1 MTSKVAIL
9 GGGSFGTALAIHLAP
24 RVNVNVWEFVKEQ
37 AEAME
42 KTRVCPLLPDA
53 KIPEGVKISND
64 LATTVKDAEFIFLVV
79 PSQTVATTM
88 KNAAPHLK
96 KDAIITLCS
105 KGLDK
110 NSESLISEVIAKE
123 WKGHFAV
130 ICGPTHAEEVC
141 HHIKTIAVVASKD
154 ENVRKSI
161 RQVWETPEFLLEES
175 DDVVGVQL
183 CSSLKNC
190 YAIWMGVIDGL
201 KQGDNTRALVTVFAL
216 REMKHIA
223 KSLGARAE
231 TIDGPAGIGDFFV
244 TCFSQHSRNR
254 YLGEQ
259 LGKGVT
265 LKDAIASMKM
275 IAEGVP
281 ANEVLLKKINNK
293 SKAPFLEEL
302 GAILQH
308 NKDRKQALAD
318 AIEKSILR

>member
-1 MTSKVAIL
+1 MKPKVAIL
-9 GGGSFGTALAIHLAP
+9 GGGSFGTALAIHLAQ
-24 RVNVNVWEFVKEQ
+24 RAEVNVWEFVKEQ
-37 AEAME
+37 ADVMQ

-64 LATTVKDAEFIFLVV
+64 LAGTVKDAAFIFLVV

-88 KNAAPHLK
+88 KNALPSMK
-96 KDAIITLCS
+96 QDAIVVLCS

-110 NSESLISEVIAKE
+110 NSESLISEVIHQH
-123 WKGHFAV
+123 WKGAFAV
-130 ICGPTHAEEVC
+130 VCGPTHAEEVC

-154 ENVRKSI
+154 EKVRKSI
-161 RQVWETPEFLLEES
+161 RAVWETPEFMLEES
-175 DDVVGVQL
+175 DDVTGVQL

-190 YAIWMGVIDGL
+190 YAIWMGIIDGL
-201 KQGDNTRALVTVFAL
+201 KQGDNTKALVTVFAL

-223 KSLGARAE
+223 TALGARAE

-254 YLGEQ
+254 HLGEQ

-265 LKDAIASMKM
+265 LQDAIASMKM

-281 ANEVLLKKINNK
+281 ANEVLLKKTK

-302 GAILQH
+302 GAILQQ
-308 NKDRKQALAD
+308 NKNRSQALAD
-318 AIEKSILR
+318 AIARSR